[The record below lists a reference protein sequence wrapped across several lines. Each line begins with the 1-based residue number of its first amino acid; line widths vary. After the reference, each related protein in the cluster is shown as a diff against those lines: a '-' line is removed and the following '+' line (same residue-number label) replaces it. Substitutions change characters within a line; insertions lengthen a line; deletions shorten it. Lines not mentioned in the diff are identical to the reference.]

1 MRPEDI
7 RNILGADLEAVKDLV
22 RSRLSSSVKLLEDV
36 NGSILEHGG
45 KMMRPALCLLMAR
58 ACGVP
63 SEDTIR
69 YAAAVEL
76 MHNSSLLH
84 DDVADV
90 SMIRR
95 GVPTVMSLYGP
106 VPAVLVGD
114 FWLSRSV
121 DTILGSV
128 HRDWALPAFS
138 KTLGDLAEGEML
150 QQQKAFSA
158 DTTEDDYRQII
169 YCKTASLFELS
180 CGAAAVSVDASPE
193 LFEAALSYGRAVG
206 MAFQI
211 RDDILDYDG
220 GDIGKPSGLDL
231 AERKITLPLLGALRE
246 CSDGAASLSEAVV
259 RELVRGIPEHPENVA
274 AVTAFVRENGGLD
287 YAWKVLHGY
296 IDEALAALSAL
307 PPSKEKD
314 LLAEF
319 GHLNETREK

>member
-1 MRPEDI
+1 VRPEDI

-63 SEDTIR
+63 SDDTVR

-84 DDVADV
+84 DDVADA

-114 FWLSRSV
+114 FWLSRTV

-193 LFEAALSYGRAVG
+193 ILEAAQAYGRAIG

-220 GDIGKPSGLDL
+220 GDIGKPSGHDL
-231 AERKITLPLLGALRE
+231 AERKITLPLLGALRG
-246 CSDGAASLSEAVV
+246 CSDGEAV
-259 RELVRGIPEHPENVA
+259 REMVRGIPEHPENVA
-274 AVTAFVRENGGLD
+274 AVTAFVRENGGLE
-287 YAWKVLHGY
+287 YAWKILHGY

-307 PPSKEKD
+307 PPSKEKG

>member
-63 SEDTIR
+63 SDDTVR

-84 DDVADV
+84 DDVADS

-114 FWLSRSV
+114 FWLSRTV
-121 DTILGSV
+121 DTIIGSV

-138 KTLGDLAEGEML
+138 KTLGDLAAGEML

-193 LFEAALSYGRAVG
+193 LLEAAQAYGRAIG

-220 GDIGKPSGLDL
+220 GDIGKPSGHDL
-231 AERKITLPLLGALRE
+231 AERKITLPLLGALRG
-246 CSDGAASLSEAVV
+246 CSDGEAV
-259 RELVRGIPEHPENVA
+259 REMVRGIPEHPENVA
-274 AVTAFVRENGGLD
+274 AVTAFVRENGGLE
-287 YAWKVLHGY
+287 YAWKILHGY

-307 PPSKEKD
+307 PPSKEKG

>member
-63 SEDTIR
+63 SDDTVR

-84 DDVADV
+84 DDVADA

-114 FWLSRSV
+114 FWLSRTV

-158 DTTEDDYRQII
+158 DTTEDDYKQII

-180 CGAAAVSVDASPE
+180 CAAAAVSVDASPE
-193 LFEAALSYGRAVG
+193 LLEAAQAYGRAIG

-220 GDIGKPSGLDL
+220 GDIGKPSGHDL
-231 AERKITLPLLGALRE
+231 AERKITLPLLGALRG
-246 CSDGAASLSEAVV
+246 CSDGEVV
-259 RELVRGIPEHPENVA
+259 REMVRGIPEHPENVA
-274 AVTAFVRENGGLD
+274 AVTAFVRENRGLE
-287 YAWKVLHGY
+287 YAWKILHGY
-296 IDEALAALSAL
+296 IDEAIAALDVL
-307 PPSKEKD
+307 PPSQAKEY
-314 LLAEF
+314 LAEF

>member
-63 SEDTIR
+63 SDDTVR

-84 DDVADV
+84 DDVADA

-114 FWLSRSV
+114 FWLSRTV
-121 DTILGSV
+121 DTIIGSV

-193 LFEAALSYGRAVG
+193 LLEAAQAYGRAIG

-220 GDIGKPSGLDL
+220 GDIGKPFGHDL
-231 AERKITLPLLGALRE
+231 AERKITLPLLGALRGR
-246 CSDGAASLSEAVV
+246 SDGEAV
-259 RELVRGIPEHPENVA
+259 REMVRGIPEHPENVA
-274 AVTAFVRENGGLD
+274 AVTAFVRENGGLE
-287 YAWKVLHGY
+287 YAWKILHGY

-307 PPSKEKD
+307 PPSKEKG

>member
-1 MRPEDI
+1 MKPEDI
-7 RNILGADLEAVKDLV
+7 LNILGADLEAVKDLV
-22 RSRLSSSVKLLEDV
+22 RSRLSSSVPLLQEV

-45 KMMRPALCLLMAR
+45 KLMRPALCLLMAR
-58 ACGVP
+58 ACGNP
-63 SEDTIR
+63 TDDTLR

-84 DDVADV
+84 DDVADA

-95 GVPTVMSLYGP
+95 GVPTVMSLHGP

-114 FWLSRSV
+114 FWLARTV

-128 HRDWALPAFS
+128 HHDWAVPAFS

-150 QQQKAFSA
+150 QQQKAFSC

-180 CGAAAVSVDASPE
+180 CAAAARSVDAAPE
-193 LFEAALSYGRAVG
+193 LFEAAKSYGRAVG

-211 RDDILDYDG
+211 RDDIMDYEG
-220 GDIGKPSGLDL
+220 GDIGKPSGHDL
-231 AERKITLPLLGALRE
+231 LERKITLPLLGALRS
-246 CSDGAASLSEAVV
+246 SDDTAAV
-259 RELVRGIPEHPENVA
+259 REMVRSIPEHPENAA
-274 AVTAFVRENGGLD
+274 AVVALVREKGGLE
-287 YAWKVLHGY
+287 YARKALHGY
-296 IDEALAALSAL
+296 IDEAIAALDVL
-307 PPSKEKD
+307 PSSETKD

-319 GHLNETREK
+319 GYFNETRNK

>member
-1 MRPEDI
+1 M
-7 RNILGADLEAVKDLV
+7 EAVKDLV

-63 SEDTIR
+63 SDDTVR

-84 DDVADV
+84 DDVADA

-114 FWLSRSV
+114 FWLSRTV

-193 LFEAALSYGRAVG
+193 ILEAAQAYGRAIG

-220 GDIGKPSGLDL
+220 GDIGKPSGHDL
-231 AERKITLPLLGALRE
+231 AERKITLPLLGALRG
-246 CSDGAASLSEAVV
+246 CSDGEAV
-259 RELVRGIPEHPENVA
+259 REMVRGIPEHPENVA
-274 AVTAFVRENGGLD
+274 AVTAFVRENGGLE
-287 YAWKVLHGY
+287 YAWKILHGY

-307 PPSKEKD
+307 PPSKEKG

>member
-63 SEDTIR
+63 SDDTVR

-84 DDVADV
+84 DDVADA

-114 FWLSRSV
+114 FWLSRTV
-121 DTILGSV
+121 DTIIGSV

-193 LFEAALSYGRAVG
+193 LLEAAQAYGRAIG

-220 GDIGKPSGLDL
+220 GDIGKPSGHDL
-231 AERKITLPLLGALRE
+231 AERKITLPLLGALRGR
-246 CSDGAASLSEAVV
+246 SDGEAV
-259 RELVRGIPEHPENVA
+259 REMVRGIPEHPENVA
-274 AVTAFVRENGGLD
+274 AVTAFVRENGGLE
-287 YAWKVLHGY
+287 YAWKILHGY
-296 IDEALAALSAL
+296 IDEALAALSTL
-307 PPSKEKD
+307 PPSKEKG

>member
-63 SEDTIR
+63 SDDTVR

-84 DDVADV
+84 DDVADS

-114 FWLSRSV
+114 FWLSRTV
-121 DTILGSV
+121 DTIIGSV

-158 DTTEDDYRQII
+158 DTAEDDYRQII

-193 LFEAALSYGRAVG
+193 LLEAAQAYGRAIG

-220 GDIGKPSGLDL
+220 GDIGKPSGHDL
-231 AERKITLPLLGALRE
+231 AERKITLPLLGALRGR
-246 CSDGAASLSEAVV
+246 SDGEAV
-259 RELVRGIPEHPENVA
+259 REMVRGIPEHPENVA
-274 AVTAFVRENGGLD
+274 AVTAFVRENGGLE
-287 YAWKVLHGY
+287 YAWKILHGY

-307 PPSKEKD
+307 PPSKEKG

>member
-63 SEDTIR
+63 SDDTVR

-84 DDVADV
+84 DDVADA

-114 FWLSRSV
+114 FWLSRTV
-121 DTILGSV
+121 DTIIGSV

-193 LFEAALSYGRAVG
+193 LLEAAQAYGRAIG

-220 GDIGKPSGLDL
+220 GDIGKPSGHDL
-231 AERKITLPLLGALRE
+231 AERKITLPLLGALRGR
-246 CSDGAASLSEAVV
+246 SDGEAV
-259 RELVRGIPEHPENVA
+259 REMVRGIPEHPENVA
-274 AVTAFVRENGGLD
+274 AVTAFVRENGGLE
-287 YAWKVLHGY
+287 YAWKILHGY

-307 PPSKEKD
+307 PPSKEKG

>member
-63 SEDTIR
+63 SDDTIR

-84 DDVADV
+84 DDVADA

-121 DTILGSV
+121 DTILGST

-180 CGAAAVSVDASPE
+180 CAAAAVSVNASSE

-220 GDIGKPSGLDL
+220 GDIGKPSGHDL
-231 AERKITLPLLGALRE
+231 AERKITLPLLGALRG
-246 CSDGAASLSEAVV
+246 CSDAEAV
-259 RELVRGIPEHPENVA
+259 REMVRGIPEHPENVA
-274 AVTAFVRENGGLD
+274 AVTALVRENGGLD
-287 YAWKVLHGY
+287 YAWKVLHSY

-307 PPSKEKD
+307 PSSKEKE
-314 LLAEF
+314 LLTEF
-319 GHLNETREK
+319 GHLNETRNK

>member
-63 SEDTIR
+63 SDDTVR

-84 DDVADV
+84 DDVADA

-114 FWLSRSV
+114 FWLSRTV
-121 DTILGSV
+121 DTILGSD

-193 LFEAALSYGRAVG
+193 LLEAAQAYGRAIG

-220 GDIGKPSGLDL
+220 GDIGKPSGHDL
-231 AERKITLPLLGALRE
+231 AERKITLPLLGALRG
-246 CSDGAASLSEAVV
+246 CSDGEAV
-259 RELVRGIPEHPENVA
+259 REMVRGIPEHPENVA
-274 AVTAFVRENGGLD
+274 AVTAFVRENGGLE
-287 YAWKVLHGY
+287 YAWKILHGY

-307 PPSKEKD
+307 PPSKEKG

>member
-63 SEDTIR
+63 SDDTVR

-84 DDVADV
+84 DDVADA

-114 FWLSRSV
+114 FWLSRTV

-180 CGAAAVSVDASPE
+180 CGAAAVSVEASPE
-193 LFEAALSYGRAVG
+193 LLAAAQAYGRAIG

-220 GDIGKPSGLDL
+220 GDIGKPSGHDL
-231 AERKITLPLLGALRE
+231 AERKITLPLLGALRG
-246 CSDGAASLSEAVV
+246 CSDGEAV
-259 RELVRGIPEHPENVA
+259 REMVRGIPEHPENVA
-274 AVTAFVRENGGLD
+274 AVTAFVRENGGLE
-287 YAWKVLHGY
+287 YAWKILHGY

-307 PPSKEKD
+307 PPSKEKG

>member
-63 SEDTIR
+63 SDDTVR

-84 DDVADV
+84 DDVADS

-114 FWLSRSV
+114 FWLSRTV
-121 DTILGSV
+121 DTIIGSV

-193 LFEAALSYGRAVG
+193 LLEAAQAYGRAIG

-220 GDIGKPSGLDL
+220 GDIGKPSGHDL
-231 AERKITLPLLGALRE
+231 AERKITLPLLGALRG
-246 CSDGAASLSEAVV
+246 CSDGEAV
-259 RELVRGIPEHPENVA
+259 REMVRGIPEHPENVA
-274 AVTAFVRENGGLD
+274 AVTAFVRENGGLE
-287 YAWKVLHGY
+287 YAWKILHGY

-307 PPSKEKD
+307 PPSKEKG

>member
-63 SEDTIR
+63 SDDTIR

-84 DDVADV
+84 DDVADA

-121 DTILGSV
+121 DTILGST

-231 AERKITLPLLGALRE
+231 AERKITLPLLGALRG
-246 CSDGAASLSEAVV
+246 CSDGAASLSEAAV

-274 AVTAFVRENGGLD
+274 AVTALVRENGGLD
-287 YAWKVLHGY
+287 YAWKVLHSY

-307 PPSKEKD
+307 PSSKEKE
-314 LLAEF
+314 LLTEF

>member
-22 RSRLSSSVKLLEDV
+22 RSRLSSSVKLMEDV

-63 SEDTIR
+63 SDDTVR

-84 DDVADV
+84 DDVADA

-114 FWLSRSV
+114 FWLSRTV

-193 LFEAALSYGRAVG
+193 LLEAAQAYGRAIG

-220 GDIGKPSGLDL
+220 GDIGKPSGHDL
-231 AERKITLPLLGALRE
+231 AERKITLPLLGALRG
-246 CSDGAASLSEAVV
+246 CSDGEAV
-259 RELVRGIPEHPENVA
+259 REMVRGIPEHPENVA
-274 AVTAFVRENGGLD
+274 AITAFVRENGGLE
-287 YAWKVLHGY
+287 YAWRILHGY

-307 PPSKEKD
+307 PPSKEKG

>member
-63 SEDTIR
+63 SDDTVR

-84 DDVADV
+84 DDVADA

-114 FWLSRSV
+114 FWLSRTV
-121 DTILGSV
+121 DTILGSD

-193 LFEAALSYGRAVG
+193 LLEAAQAYGRAIG

-220 GDIGKPSGLDL
+220 GDIGKPSGHDL
-231 AERKITLPLLGALRE
+231 AERKITLPLLGALRGR
-246 CSDGAASLSEAVV
+246 SDGEAV
-259 RELVRGIPEHPENVA
+259 REMVRGIPEHPENVA
-274 AVTAFVRENGGLD
+274 AVTAFVRENGGLE
-287 YAWKVLHGY
+287 YAWKILHGY

-307 PPSKEKD
+307 PPSKEKG

>member
-63 SEDTIR
+63 SDDTIR

-84 DDVADV
+84 DDVADA

-121 DTILGSV
+121 DTILGST

-180 CGAAAVSVDASPE
+180 CAAAAVSVNASSE

-220 GDIGKPSGLDL
+220 GDIGKPSGHDL
-231 AERKITLPLLGALRE
+231 AERKITLPLLGALRG
-246 CSDGAASLSEAVV
+246 CSDAEAV
-259 RELVRGIPEHPENVA
+259 REMVRGIPEHPENVA
-274 AVTAFVRENGGLD
+274 AVTALVRENGGLE
-287 YAWKVLHGY
+287 YAWKILHGY
-296 IDEALAALSAL
+296 IDEAIAALDVL
-307 PPSKEKD
+307 PPSQAKEY
-314 LLAEF
+314 LAEF

>member
-58 ACGVP
+58 ASGVP
-63 SEDTIR
+63 SDDTVR

-84 DDVADV
+84 DDVADA

-114 FWLSRSV
+114 FWLSRTV
-121 DTILGSV
+121 DTIIGSV

-193 LFEAALSYGRAVG
+193 LLEAAQAYGRAIG

-220 GDIGKPSGLDL
+220 GDIGKPSGHDL
-231 AERKITLPLLGALRE
+231 AERKITLPLLGALRG
-246 CSDGAASLSEAVV
+246 CSDGEAV
-259 RELVRGIPEHPENVA
+259 REMVRGIPEHPENVA
-274 AVTAFVRENGGLD
+274 AVTAFVRENGGLE
-287 YAWKVLHGY
+287 YAWKILHGY

-307 PPSKEKD
+307 PPSKEKG

>member
-63 SEDTIR
+63 SDDTVR

-84 DDVADV
+84 DDVADA

-114 FWLSRSV
+114 FWLSRTV

-193 LFEAALSYGRAVG
+193 LLEAAQAYGRAIG

-220 GDIGKPSGLDL
+220 GDIGKPSGHDL
-231 AERKITLPLLGALRE
+231 AERKITLPLLGALRG
-246 CSDGAASLSEAVV
+246 CSDGEAV
-259 RELVRGIPEHPENVA
+259 REMVRGIPEHPENVA
-274 AVTAFVRENGGLD
+274 AVTALVRENGGLE
-287 YAWKVLHGY
+287 YAWKILHGY

-307 PPSKEKD
+307 PPSKEKG

>member
-63 SEDTIR
+63 SDDTIR

-84 DDVADV
+84 DDVADA

-121 DTILGSV
+121 DTILGST

-231 AERKITLPLLGALRE
+231 AERKITLPLLGALRG
-246 CSDGAASLSEAVV
+246 CSDGAASLSEAAV

-274 AVTAFVRENGGLD
+274 AVTALVRENGGLD

>member
-63 SEDTIR
+63 SDDTVR

-84 DDVADV
+84 DDVADA

-114 FWLSRSV
+114 FWLSRTV
-121 DTILGSV
+121 DTIIGSV

-193 LFEAALSYGRAVG
+193 LLEAAQAYGRAIG

-220 GDIGKPSGLDL
+220 GDIGKPSGHDL
-231 AERKITLPLLGALRE
+231 AERKITLPLLGALRG
-246 CSDGAASLSEAVV
+246 CSDGEAV
-259 RELVRGIPEHPENVA
+259 REMVRGIPEHPENVA
-274 AVTAFVRENGGLD
+274 AVTAFVRENGGLE
-287 YAWKVLHGY
+287 YAWKILHGY

-307 PPSKEKD
+307 QPSKEKG

>member
-63 SEDTIR
+63 SDDTIR

-84 DDVADV
+84 DDVADA

-114 FWLSRSV
+114 FWLSRTV

-180 CGAAAVSVDASPE
+180 CAAAAVSVNASSE
-193 LFEAALSYGRAVG
+193 LFEAALSYGRAIG

-220 GDIGKPSGLDL
+220 GDIGKPSGHDL
-231 AERKITLPLLGALRE
+231 AERKITLPLLGALRG
-246 CSDGAASLSEAVV
+246 CSDEAAM
-259 RELVRGIPEHPENVA
+259 REMVRGIPEHPENVA
-274 AVTAFVRENGGLD
+274 AVTAFVRENGGLE
-287 YAWKVLHGY
+287 YAWKILHGY
-296 IDEALAALSAL
+296 IDEAIAALDVL
-307 PPSKEKD
+307 PPSQAKEY
-314 LLAEF
+314 LAEF